1 MNTRLSSLRAS
12 ISTGWL
18 CFLLL
23 LTAQAQQIHFRDVTS
38 QAGIHF
44 THNNGAFGKKWL
56 PETMG
61 PGCAFIDYDN
71 DGYPDIL
78 LINGDDWPGHS
89 HAGPT
94 TPKLYH
100 NNHDGTFTDVT
111 RKAGL
116 AVPMFGLGVA
126 VGDYD
131 NDGFDDLFITALGQS
146 HLLHNNGNG
155 TFTDVTKSAGM
166 FGPNEFSTSA
176 AWVDYDR
183 DGKLDLVVANYV
195 QWSEQT
201 DLYCTLDG
209 AHKSYCTPESYKG
222 TSLRLWHNRG
232 GGKFE
237 DATQK
242 AGLGDPTSKSLGI
255 AILDYNADGWPDIL
269 VANDTQPNKLYLNK
283 KDGTFEERGVTSG
296 IAFSEDGVAR
306 AGMGVDAADYDR
318 SGHPSVIISN
328 FANQMVSLY
337 HNEGNGLFVD
347 EAPQSEVGRATLV
360 TLGFGCFFFDY
371 DNDGWPDIFVADG
384 HIEDQIERVQ
394 KRVSYAEPAHL
405 FRNLGGGKFREVTA
419 QTGAAF
425 AAPRVARGAAYAD
438 IDNDGFLDI
447 LVTTNAGPAFL
458 FHNEGGTNHSLR
470 LKLVGTKSNRDG
482 IGTVVHI
489 TSGAGNKNNENKDK
503 QWKML
508 RSGSSYLS
516 QSELVLTFGLGAQTK
531 AESVE
536 IQWPSGQVDKLS
548 NVNAGQTVTVEEG
561 KGVVANRPFGKPVTA
576 PGK

>member
-1 MNTRLSSLRAS
+1 MTKRRTVTSQLS
-12 ISTGWL
+12 
-18 CFLLL
+18 FLSAALL
-23 LTAQAQQIHFRDVTS
+23 ALSAVHSSAQQTFRDITA

-44 THNNGAFGKKWL
+44 THNNGSFGKKWL

-78 LINGDDWPGHS
+78 LINGEDWPGHT
-89 HAGPT
+89 HAGAT

-100 NNHDGTFTDVT
+100 NNRNGTFTDVT
-111 RKAGL
+111 RQSGL

-126 VGDYD
+126 VGDFD
-131 NDGFDDLFITALGQS
+131 NDGFDDLFISALGQS
-146 HLLHNNGNG
+146 HLFHNNGNG
-155 TFTDVTKSAGM
+155 TFTEVTKSAGM
-166 FGPNEFSTSA
+166 WGPSEFSTSA

-195 QWSEQT
+195 RWSEQT

-222 TSLRLWHNRG
+222 TSVRLWHNLG

-255 AILDYNADGWPDIL
+255 TILDYNADGWPDIL
-269 VANDTQPNKLYLNK
+269 IANDTQPNKLYLNK
-283 KDGTFEERGVTSG
+283 KDGTFEERGVPSG

-306 AGMGVDAADYDR
+306 AGMGADAADYDR

-394 KRVSYAEPAHL
+394 KRVSYAEPSHL
-405 FRNLGGGKFREVTA
+405 FRNLGGGKFQEVT
-419 QTGAAF
+419 GHMGPAF

-438 IDNDGFLDI
+438 VDNDGFLDV

-482 IGTVVHI
+482 IGAVVRV
-489 TSGAGNKNNENKDK
+489 TSDNNNNKDK

-531 AESVE
+531 ADEID
-536 IQWPSGQVDKLS
+536 IQWPSGQTDKLS
-548 NVNAGQTVTVEEG
+548 NIAVGQTVTVQEA
-561 KGVVANRPFGKPVTA
+561 KGVVASRPYGKATR
-576 PGK
+576 